1 MTTNTPPEVL
11 ALAREIAAKYDRA
24 NLSGTIEDY
33 AFEAAI
39 AAIMEVT
46 ERAAKSIENRGDCDA
61 YPWGSCFAD
70 ELRNWEHLK

>member
-1 MTTNTPPEVL
+1 MTPNIPPDVL

-46 ERAAKSIENRGDCDA
+46 ERAARLS
-61 YPWGSCFAD
+61 D
-70 ELRNWEHLK
+70 EIMGVNQPSVFGGALRNMEHLK